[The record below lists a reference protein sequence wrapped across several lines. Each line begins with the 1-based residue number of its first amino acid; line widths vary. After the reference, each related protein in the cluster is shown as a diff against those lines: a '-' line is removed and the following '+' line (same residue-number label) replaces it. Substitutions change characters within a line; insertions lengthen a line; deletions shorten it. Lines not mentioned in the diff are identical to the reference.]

1 MCQKVKITYILNPK
15 INIVLIIRPANYI
28 WIQWA
33 SKNISGFDVFD
44 HLQQGIRCRQD
55 YHGTCDAVQT
65 LKDCLLRKGSAPQE
79 FLDALRRV
87 KLNELADTLEH
98 GR

>member
-1 MCQKVKITYILNPK
+1 MP
-15 INIVLIIRPANYI
+15 LIIRPANYI

-33 SKNISGFDVFD
+33 SKNISGFYVFD
-44 HLQQGIRCRQD
+44 HLQQEIRCRQD
-55 YHGTCDAVQT
+55 NHGACDAVQT
-65 LKDCLLRKGSAPQE
+65 LKGCLGRKGGSPQE

-87 KLNELADTLEH
+87 KLNDLADTLEH